1 MKTPL
6 SLVAAA
12 DIIIENIMELQAT
25 MDANNTGPCDH
36 TTTTGSNLLDG
47 TGSFA
52 WDSGLCYYLL
62 EVTSTTSTSVVV
74 RTIIRKSDITN
85 GIRVEGFSALD
96 NCSSF
101 ALNGPTSLSAVN
113 ADDNQLVRMLGAFTG
128 GTYEVESK
136 AGSCRIVLSS
146 SSFSATV
153 KRCV

>member
-1 MKTPL
+1 MQTPL
-6 SLVAAA
+6 SLITKAE
-12 DIIIENIMELQAT
+12 IIIENIMELQAT

-52 WDSGLCYYLL
+52 WDSGLRYYLL
-62 EVTSTTSTSVVV
+62 EITNTTSTSVVV
-74 RTIIRKSDITN
+74 KTIIRKSDITN
-85 GIRVEGFSALD
+85 GIRVEGFPVLT

-101 ALNGPTSLSAVN
+101 ALNGPTSLSGEN
-113 ADDNQLVRMLGAFTG
+113 ADGNQVVSMLGAFTG